1 LDPLVLVYL
10 GCDFGCLCVCACARA
25 RACACACVC
34 VLCVCCACVARLCAC
49 IFYASAR
56 ARVCCARV
64 RGLPTQTSF
73 FTLSHFT
80 RFRLRKNWH
89 KPFSTIKE
97 RIVKFMLH
105 AGGDP
110 VHLWEEV
117 MMVCPTA
124 PSQLGFRQVMEGWG
138 RSG

>member
-1 LDPLVLVYL
+1 MSL
-10 GCDFGCLCVCACARA
+10 GVCVCARA
-25 RACACACVC
+25 RGRARVR
-34 VLCVCCACVARLCAC
+34 VRVFVCCACVVHVFCVCVRV
-49 IFYASAR
+49 FFTRAR

-73 FTLSHFT
+73 FTLSHLT

-89 KPFSTIKE
+89 KPFSTIQE
-97 RIVKFMLH
+97 RIVKFRLH

-124 PSQLGFRQVMEGWG
+124 PQLGFRQVMEGWG

>member
-1 LDPLVLVYL
+1 MIL
-10 GCDFGCLCVCACARA
+10 GVCVCARA
-25 RACACACVC
+25 RGRARVR
-34 VLCVCCACVARLCAC
+34 VRVFVCCACVVRVCAC
-49 IFYASAR
+49 VFYASAR

-80 RFRLRKNWH
+80 RFRLRNNWH
-89 KPFSTIKE
+89 KPFNTIRE

-117 MMVCPTA
+117 MMVCSPRHH
-124 PSQLGFRQVMEGWG
+124 S
-138 RSG
+138 

>member
-1 LDPLVLVYL
+1 MVVCVRVRA
-10 GCDFGCLCVCACARA
+10 GARVCVCVCLCVVHVLCMVVRV
-25 RACACACVC
+25 CACV
-34 VLCVCCACVARLCAC
+34 
-49 IFYASAR
+49 FYASAR

-124 PSQLGFRQVMEGWG
+124 PQLGFRQVMEGWG

>member
-1 LDPLVLVYL
+1 VIL
-10 GCDFGCLCVCACARA
+10 GVCVCARA
-25 RACACACVC
+25 RGRARVR
-34 VLCVCCACVARLCAC
+34 VRVFVCCACVVHVLHRLCAC
-49 IFYASAR
+49 IFTR
-56 ARVCCARV
+56 PRVCCARV

-80 RFRLRKNWH
+80 RFRLRKKWH